1 MRNQEGKRIAYELR
15 CEIAA
20 YGSHTAAQWAEI
32 LANKRGKL
40 FIRPYERTNRNA

>member
-1 MRNQEGKRIAYELR
+1 MRNQEGNRIEQ
-15 CEIAA
+15 EIRWAEAA

-40 FIRPYERTNRNA
+40 FIRPNQHRKA